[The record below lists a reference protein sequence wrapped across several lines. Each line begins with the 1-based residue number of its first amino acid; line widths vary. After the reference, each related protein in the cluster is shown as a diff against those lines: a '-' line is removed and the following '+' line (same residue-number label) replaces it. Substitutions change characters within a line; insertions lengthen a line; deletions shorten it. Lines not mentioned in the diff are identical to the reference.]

1 MITACDRVWPR
12 KTGILVSSIFLFQE
26 PRGCSLRGFFRL
38 RGDDVAANPRYSNGA
53 ARRKLR
59 ERIKALGMPCSICGG
74 PIDYTLPAG
83 HPMSFEV
90 DEIIPVS
97 RYREGG
103 YASPQQCALDVGNC
117 RAAHRLRVC
126 NQRRGNDT
134 KKGTAQQPL
143 PHSRNWRL
151 AD

>member
-1 MITACDRVWPR
+1 M
-12 KTGILVSSIFLFQE
+12 
-26 PRGCSLRGFFRL
+26 
-38 RGDDVAANPRYSNGA
+38 AANPRYSNGA

-59 ERIKALGMPCSICGG
+59 ERIKALGMPCAICGG
-74 PIDYTLPAG
+74 TIDYTLPAG

-97 RYREGG
+97 RYMEGG
-103 YASPQQCALDVGNC
+103 YASPQQCALDIGNC
-117 RAAHRLRVC
+117 RAAHRLRIC
-126 NQRRGNDT
+126 NQRRGNA
-134 KKGTAQQPL
+134 KAKGTAQQPL